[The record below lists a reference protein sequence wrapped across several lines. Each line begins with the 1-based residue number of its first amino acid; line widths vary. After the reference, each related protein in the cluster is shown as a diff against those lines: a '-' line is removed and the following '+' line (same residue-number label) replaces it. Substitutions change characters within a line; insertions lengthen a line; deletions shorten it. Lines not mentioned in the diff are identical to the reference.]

1 MASCLPRKRQRSRS
15 KAGEQGVKTQV
26 NTYALPAGIGA
37 YFLWGLLP
45 LFLHQLAG
53 VGALTI
59 IAHRIVWTL
68 PFAGAFAFLMGR
80 LAGFRISRRTFGMLT
95 ISAFLIGLNWLIYV
109 WAVSESRVVEA
120 SLGYF
125 INPLLNVALGV
136 FLFNERLSRIQLVA
150 LALAALGV
158 LNQTFAVGAFPWVAV
173 GLALTFGFYGY
184 VRKKVDVP
192 AAAGLYWEACI
203 LLLPAIVYLAWFGS
217 GGGAVLG
224 GDAKT
229 FWLLV
234 LTGPATAVPLILF
247 AFGARRL
254 NMTTLGIL
262 QFIAPTMQ
270 FATGIWL
277 GEAFTTAHGITFGL
291 IWAGLAIY
299 TFETISR
306 ARGQSALAEAETK
319 VEPT

>member
-1 MASCLPRKRQRSRS
+1 M
-15 KAGEQGVKTQV
+15 KTTA

-45 LFLHQLAG
+45 LFLHQLAS

-68 PFAGAFAFLMGR
+68 PFAGAFAFFMGG
-80 LAGFRISRRTFGMLT
+80 LAGFRISRRTLGMLA
-95 ISAFLIGLNWLIYV
+95 ISASLIGLNWLIYV
-109 WAVSESRVVEA
+109 WAVSEHRVVEA

-136 FLFNERLSRIQLVA
+136 FLFGERLSRVQLVA
-150 LALAALGV
+150 LGLAALGV

-192 AAAGLYWEACI
+192 AAAGLFWEASI
-203 LLLPAIVYLAWFGS
+203 LVLPALAYLIWFASTGGALFGS
-217 GGGAVLG
+217 
-224 GDAKT
+224 DAKT
-229 FWLLV
+229 LWLLA
-234 LTGPATAVPLILF
+234 LTGPATAIPLILF

-254 NMTTLGIL
+254 NMTTLGVL
-262 QFIAPTMQ
+262 QFIAPTLQ
-270 FATGIWL
+270 FTTGILL
-277 GEAFTTAHGITFGL
+277 GETFTPAHGVTFGL
-291 IWAGLAIY
+291 IWAGLAVY
-299 TFETISR
+299 TFETINR
-306 ARGQSALAEAETK
+306 ARAQAALAESKTETG
-319 VEPT
+319 PT